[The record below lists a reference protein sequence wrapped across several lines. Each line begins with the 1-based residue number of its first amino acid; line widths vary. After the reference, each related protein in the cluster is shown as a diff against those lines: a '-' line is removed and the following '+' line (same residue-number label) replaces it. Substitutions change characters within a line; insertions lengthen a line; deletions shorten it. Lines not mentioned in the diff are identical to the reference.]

1 MEINKDI
8 IKMQSEICKTFSN
21 PYRMH
26 MVKLLCIRDMSA
38 SELLKETGMS
48 KANLSQH
55 MSVLVGKGAV
65 RSRRQG
71 VSVYYSL
78 TDKKIGQACSL
89 MQEVVVNMIKKNSKL
104 ISKI

>member
-1 MEINKDI
+1 MAVNRDI
-8 IKMQSEICKTFSN
+8 IKMQSDICKTFSN

-26 MVKLLCIRDMSA
+26 IVKLLCIKEMSA
-38 SELLKETGMS
+38 AELLKETSMT

-65 RSRRQG
+65 ASRRQG
-71 VSVYYSL
+71 INVFYNL
-78 TDKKIGQACSL
+78 TDKKIGQACGL
-89 MQEVVVNMIKKNSKL
+89 MQEVVVDMIRRNNRL